1 MLPPKL
7 GRNPLDDALLRR
19 MWADEVHVCT
29 QKAADKW
36 GVCYY
41 FEGDELVRS
50 AVRPPTTSL
59 WPGKI
64 S

>member
-1 MLPPKL
+1 
-7 GRNPLDDALLRR
+7 